1 MSIFNRKSIARL
13 RRMVEALRSRDL
25 SLWFATDGLRGEEKK
40 LAEEINGVVSDFRA
54 EQIRQEALYGCYEAM
69 LNQVNAALIV
79 AADNDDE
86 VRWMNDK
93 AVSGLC
99 GYRVHS
105 LGMLKAVNPDLPDVL
120 RSLKAGEERLVNMRV
135 DDHETQ
141 LKISMVRYSQQ
152 GVESRLFSI
161 ENVQFVLQQ
170 SELDAQRK
178 LVSVLT
184 HEIMNS
190 LSPIISLSDSLCE
203 VCAEGT
209 PLDDDSL
216 RALNAIHRRSSG
228 LLTFVENYRR
238 LSKLSP
244 PDAAWVKV
252 ADIIEVVRNLFPEP
266 YIRYEVEDDDIELHL
281 DARQMEQVLINLV
294 KNAREAC
301 ANVEVLAIEVRT
313 HADHAVR
320 RFLITVTDN
329 GEGIT
334 PATIDKVFVPFFTT
348 KQHGSGIGLALSRQ
362 IVSAHGGII
371 KVRSDAGSTT
381 FTVSLPLDYR

>member
-1 MSIFNRKSIARL
+1 MSIFNRKSITRL

-25 SLWFATDGLRGEEKK
+25 SLWFSTDGLRGEEKK
-40 LAEEINGVVSDFRA
+40 LAEEINGVVSDFRS
-54 EQIRQEALYGCYEAM
+54 ELLRQEALYGCYEAM

-79 AADNDDE
+79 AAEDDE

-93 AVSGLC
+93 AVRELC
-99 GYRVHS
+99 GYRVYS
-105 LGMLKAVNPDLPDVL
+105 LSMLKAVNPELPGVL
-120 RSLKAGEERLVNMRV
+120 RSLKVGEERLVNMNI
-135 DDHETQ
+135 DDHDTQ
-141 LKISMVRYSQQ
+141 LKVSMVRYSRQ
-152 GVESRLFSI
+152 GTDLRLFSI

-170 SELDAQRK
+170 NELAAQRK

-203 VCAEGT
+203 VCGEGQ
-209 PLDDDSL
+209 PLDSDSIQ
-216 RALNAIHRRSSG
+216 ALNAIHRRSSG

-238 LSKLSP
+238 LSRLSP
-244 PDAAWVKV
+244 PDAEWVKV
-252 ADIIEVVRNLFPEP
+252 AGIIEVVRNLFPDP
-266 YIRYEVEDDDIELHL
+266 YIRFYVEDDDIELHL

-301 ANVEVLAIEVRT
+301 LQVAKPEIEVRT
-313 HADHAVR
+313 HADHANR
-320 RFLITVTDN
+320 RYLISVTDN
-329 GEGIT
+329 GEGIS
-334 PATIDKVFVPFFTT
+334 PVSIDKVFVPFFTT
-348 KQHGSGIGLALSRQ
+348 KPQGSGIGLALSRQ

-371 KVRSDAGSTT
+371 KVRSEGGSTV

>member
-1 MSIFNRKSIARL
+1 MSIFNRKSNARL
-13 RRMVEALRSRDL
+13 RRMLEALRSRDL
-25 SLWFATDGLRGEEKK
+25 SLWFSTDGLRGEERK

-79 AADNDDE
+79 ATDDSDE

-105 LGMLKAVNPDLPDVL
+105 LGMLKAVNPDLPDIL
-120 RSLKAGEERLVNMRV
+120 RGLKAGEERLVNMRI

-170 SELDAQRK
+170 NELAAQRK

-190 LSPIISLSDSLCE
+190 LSPIISLSDSLCD
-203 VCAEGT
+203 VCSEGM
-209 PLDDDSL
+209 PLDSDSVK
-216 RALNAIHRRSSG
+216 ALNAIHRRSSG
-228 LLTFVENYRR
+228 LLTFVENYRK
-238 LSKLSP
+238 LSKLSAP
-244 PDAAWVKV
+244 EAEW
-252 ADIIEVVRNLFPEP
+252 IRMTEIMEVVRNLYHDP
-266 YIRYEVEDDDIELHL
+266 YIRYEIEDEDIELHI

-294 KNAREAC
+294 KNASEAC
-301 ANVEVLAIEVRT
+301 ASAETPYVEVRT
-313 HADHAVR
+313 HADHAGR

-329 GEGIT
+329 GEGIDPT
-334 PATIDKVFVPFFTT
+334 TIDKVFVPFFTT
-348 KQHGSGIGLALSRQ
+348 KPQGSGIGLAISRQ
-362 IVSAHGGII
+362 IVNAHGGII
-371 KVRSDAGSTT
+371 KVRSQGGSTA
-381 FTVSLPLDYR
+381 FTVSLPLEYR

>member
-1 MSIFNRKSIARL
+1 MNIFNRKSLARL
-13 RRMVEALRSRDL
+13 RRMMEAIRSRDL
-25 SLWFATDGLRGEEKK
+25 SLWFATDGLRGEERK
-40 LAEEINGVVSDFRA
+40 LAEEINGLVSDFRG
-54 EQIRQEALYGCYEAM
+54 ELLRQEALYGCYEAM

-79 AADNDDE
+79 AGDDDE

-93 AVSGLC
+93 AVKELC

-105 LGMLKAVNPDLPDVL
+105 LSMLKAVNPDLPGIL
-120 RSLKAGEERLVNMRV
+120 CSLKAGEERLVNMHI

-190 LSPIISLSDSLCE
+190 LSPIISLSDSLCDM
-203 VCAEGT
+203 CGEGT
-209 PLDDDSL
+209 PLDSDSVQ
-216 RALNAIHRRSSG
+216 ALNAIHRRSSG
-228 LLTFVENYRR
+228 LLTFVENYRK
-238 LSKLSP
+238 LSKLSAP
-244 PDAAWVKV
+244 ERAWVRI
-252 ADIIEVVRNLFPEP
+252 ADIMDVVRNLYHDP
-266 YIRYEVEDDDIELHL
+266 YIRYEIEDDSIELHL

-301 ANVEVLAIEVRT
+301 VAVEAADIRVSTR
-313 HADHAVR
+313 ADHVGR
-320 RFLITVTDN
+320 RFLISVADN
-329 GEGIT
+329 GEGIA
-334 PATIDKVFVPFFTT
+334 PATIGKVFVPFFTT
-348 KQHGSGIGLALSRQ
+348 KPQGSGIGLAVSRQ

-371 KVRSDAGSTT
+371 KVRSDAGATI

>member
-190 LSPIISLSDSLCE
+190 LSPIISLSDSLCD
-203 VCAEGT
+203 VCSEGM
-209 PLDDDSL
+209 PLDSDSVQ
-216 RALNAIHRRSSG
+216 ALNAIYRRSSG

-238 LSKLSP
+238 LSKLSA
-244 PDAAWVKV
+244 PDAAWVRIG
-252 ADIIEVVRNLFPEP
+252 DILGVVRNLYHDP
-266 YIRYEVEDDDIELHL
+266 YIRYEIEDKDIELNL

-301 ANVEVLAIEVRT
+301 VSADAPDISVCT
-313 HADHAVR
+313 HADHAAR
-320 RFLITVTDN
+320 RFLINVTDN
-329 GEGIT
+329 GEGIA

-348 KQHGSGIGLALSRQ
+348 KPQGSGIGLALSRQ
-362 IVSAHGGII
+362 IVNAHGGII
-371 KVRSDAGSTT
+371 NVRSDVRSTT
-381 FTVSLPLDYR
+381 FTVSLPLEYR